1 MFVLN
6 RRVLGVAVAATL
18 GTQAVN
24 VKRADIYRQSVAI
37 HREMSK
43 ATRME
48 WGNPLPFKSE
58 ILTRWGPGGSRV
70 RSQRE

>member
-18 GTQAVN
+18 GSQVVN

-43 ATRME
+43 ATHMD

-58 ILTRWGPGGSRV
+58 ILTRWGPGGSRAKS
-70 RSQRE
+70 RRE

>member
-1 MFVLN
+1 MFSLN
-6 RRVLGVAVAATL
+6 RRLLGTAFAAAL
-18 GTQAVN
+18 GTQVVN
-24 VKRADIYRQSVAI
+24 VKRADIYRRYVAI

-58 ILTRWGPGGSRV
+58 ILTNWGPRK
-70 RSQRE
+70 RRR

>member
-1 MFVLN
+1 MFTFN
-6 RRVLGVAVAATL
+6 RRMLGAALAAAL
-18 GTQAVN
+18 GTKAMN
-24 VKRADIYRQSVAI
+24 VKRADIYRRSVAL

-58 ILTRWGPGGSRV
+58 ILTKWGSRK
-70 RSQRE
+70 RNP

>member
-1 MFVLN
+1 MKLKTK
-6 RRVLGVAVAATL
+6 LLAAALVTA
-18 GTQAVN
+18 GAKN
-24 VKRADIYRQSVAI
+24 VVVDSADIYRRSVAI

-58 ILTRWGPGGSRV
+58 ILTKWAQGQRRV
-70 RSQRE
+70 RSQHE